1 MTDVTT
7 IGDTLFDSGIDGA
20 GNALGAYIELHFA
33 QAIAAGNQVLAAAL
47 SEIERSAI
55 ISDMQS
61 LAEHKVASNIAAEY
75 EARALAAAPGSRQ
88 AEVTSE
94 SPRER

>member
-33 QAIAAGNQVLAAAL
+33 QAIAAGNQ
-47 SEIERSAI
+47 S
-55 ISDMQS
+55 
-61 LAEHKVASNIAAEY
+61 
-75 EARALAAAPGSRQ
+75 
-88 AEVTSE
+88 
-94 SPRER
+94 